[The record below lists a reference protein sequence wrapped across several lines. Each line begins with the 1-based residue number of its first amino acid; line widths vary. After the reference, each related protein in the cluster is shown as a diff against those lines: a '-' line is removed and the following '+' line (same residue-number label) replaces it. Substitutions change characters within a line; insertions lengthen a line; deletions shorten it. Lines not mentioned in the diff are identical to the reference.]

1 VKYICKYDKWQPF
14 IPGISGFLFAE
25 KNIEKYNNLFGKE
38 AVMKNRKVFII
49 KNFLFVML
57 AVFVITG
64 MCGVCTTNVQAATQ
78 APKLTQTSSLK
89 VEKKVYKLK
98 KAVSK
103 KPVVTVTTKTSK
115 KEITEKGVKILQKTT
130 VITTT
135 TTKYAGLK
143 KTVIKEVETNVIKQK
158 K

>member
-1 VKYICKYDKWQPF
+1 
-14 IPGISGFLFAE
+14 
-25 KNIEKYNNLFGKE
+25 
-38 AVMKNRKVFII
+38 MKNRKAFII
-49 KNFLFVML
+49 KNFLFAML
-57 AVFVITG
+57 AAFVITG

-78 APKLTQTSSLK
+78 ATKLSQTSSLK

-103 KPVVTVTTKTSK
+103 KPVVTVSTKTSK

>member
-1 VKYICKYDKWQPF
+1 LQKRTSK
-14 IPGISGFLFAE
+14 
-25 KNIEKYNNLFGKE
+25 KYNNLFGKE

-49 KNFLFVML
+49 KNFLFAIL
-57 AVFVITG
+57 AVFAITG
-64 MCGVCTTNVQAATQ
+64 MCGVCITNVQAATQ

-115 KEITEKGVKILQKTT
+115 KEITENGVKILRKTT